1 MIDQRF
7 IEDLAQDLV
16 IAREPEPVP
25 EMQLAS
31 ANTGVTTDGGAFVG
45 TRLNMPKGLNT
56 RENMA
61 KQSTLIA
68 NTLGG
73 GTLGGGAAGVGLA
86 GDIVDIILMGANA
99 LGADMP
105 EKSGLWTTEDVTGW
119 LASKGINQ
127 ENISGLIDKVLP
139 SSATE
144 EEKARAFSGGQTAG
158 EFAAPGTQL
167 SLIGKAGKEIVK
179 GGVKV
184 GKKIIEAGK
193 DLPVGMSIKAVDE
206 SLDPLGFYSAASK
219 AVDNIAQE
227 KGTGAQFLA
236 QIEKTPGVKKEELL
250 WTGLD
255 EFLAGKKSV
264 TKAEVQDYLKS
275 NRVEV
280 KETTL
285 GGGKSEYPYRTADEW
300 QSAIN
305 NAEKAKNFDE
315 AERITAAWEDFD
327 LGTGSTK
334 FAKYQLPGGEN
345 YREVMLTMPNLNV
358 QKFDPSKVEIVRNR
372 QSATQGTYT
381 IKYDGKEIQ
390 TYGDEFNV
398 KDGYKGLSDNEI
410 MQTAKDLYEK
420 GNKFQQI
427 KPMSG
432 EFRSQH
438 FDQPNVLA
446 HMRLNDRVD
455 ADGKK
460 VLFVEEVQSDWHQ
473 AGRKKGYEPE
483 NKVKLDAELKSIQK
497 ERFKLQEEK
506 MTLEELADPYVAQ
519 GKDAPAEIV
528 DKWSYV
534 SNRINELQSAEDRL
548 GRSAQKGVPDAP
560 FKTSWHELALKRAI
574 QLASE
579 GGYDRIAFTTGKTQ
593 AERYDLSKQISELRL
608 SKDGELKART
618 SQNPGIFTSIAS
630 KVTVDNL
637 ADYVGKDV
645 AAKLL
650 DATPNDIGAR
660 NLKGVD
666 LQVGG
671 EGMAGFYDKI
681 LPKYLDK
688 YGKKWDA
695 KTGMTEIPTSNVNLD
710 NKIIFEDG
718 KYLVDAG
725 DGLNYNS
732 YDTKAEAIKSLG
744 GDNPSVH
751 YMDITP
757 KMKES
762 VLTKGQPLFQMA
774 PAIPAGV
781 AAGQQE
787 DNK

>member
-16 IAREPEPVP
+16 IARELEPVP

-45 TRLNMPKGLNT
+45 YRLNMPKGLNT
-56 RENMA
+56 RENQA
-61 KQSTLIA
+61 KQSVLIA
-68 NTLGG
+68 DTLAGGGKGAVQGFVGLPGDLESIGRMALGYLGYDVNENTVLPTSEEIGKRLESALGPVIPQGQTTGVPTEERVRAAEGGELGG
-73 GTLGGGAAGVGLA
+73 EIIAPSGQIKLA
-86 GDIVDIILMGANA
+86 G
-99 LGADMP
+99 
-105 EKSGLWTTEDVTGW
+105 
-119 LASKGINQ
+119 
-127 ENISGLIDKVLP
+127 KVIK
-139 SSATE
+139 AT
-144 EEKARAFSGGQTAG
+144 KN
-158 EFAAPGTQL
+158 
-167 SLIGKAGKEIVK
+167 
-179 GGVKV
+179 
-184 GKKIIEAGK
+184 
-193 DLPVGMSIKAVDE
+193 LPVGMGIKAVDE

-219 AVDNIAQE
+219 AVDNIQQP

-264 TKAEVQDYLKS
+264 TKAEVQDYLNT

-285 GGGKSEYPYRTADEW
+285 GDMSGRYKTMETELNKQGYELYVDD
-300 QSAIN
+300 N
-305 NAEKAKNFDE
+305 NYFTIFKNDQPVE
-315 AERITAAWEDFD
+315 IYD
-327 LGTGSTK
+327 LPQGLQKFVNDNAPDATETK
-334 FAKYQLPGGEN
+334 FSKYTMPGGEN
-345 YREVMLTMPNLNV
+345 YREVLLTLPEKTNGGQTLKNATQIINNSLREKGYPGLTAGEMDTLNRGGQDALDMLDDFKARLNV
-358 QKFDPSKVEIVRNR
+358 NINPEDVFVPNPSVYI
-372 QSATQGTYT
+372 
-381 IKYDGKEIQ
+381 
-390 TYGDEFNV
+390 
-398 KDGYKGLSDNEI
+398 
-410 MQTAKDLYEK
+410 
-420 GNKFQQI
+420 
-427 KPMSG
+427 SG
-432 EFRSQH
+432 H
-438 FDQPNVLA
+438 FEEPNVLA

-455 ADGKK
+455 VDGKK
-460 VLFVEEVQSDWHQ
+460 VLFVEEIQSDWHQ
-473 AGRKKGYEPE
+473 AGRKKGYKNP
-483 NKVKLDAELKSIQK
+483 DAEKQVIDIEKRMADLANDRDPVTNQIVNERDFMALWKEKDELLKQ
-497 ERFKLQEEK
+497 
-506 MTLEELADPYVAQ
+506 T
-519 GKDAPAEIV
+519 
-528 DKWSYV
+528 
-534 SNRINELQSAEDRL
+534 
-548 GRSAQKGVPDAP
+548 KGVPDAP

-593 AERYDLSKQISELRL
+593 AERYDLSKQISEVSL
-608 SKDGELKART
+608 SGTNLVAYDKQGNAVIKQT
-618 SQNPGIFTSIAS
+618 G
-630 KVTVDNL
+630 VTKDNL
-637 ADYVGKDV
+637 ADYIGKEP
-645 AAKLL
+645 AKKLL
-650 DATPNDIGAR
+650 EQEPQGTLRTISGI
-660 NLKGVD
+660 D

-671 EGMAGFYDKI
+671 EGMKGLYDTI

-695 KTGMTEIPTSNVNLD
+695 KVGMTEIPTSNVNLD

>member
-1 MIDQRF
+1 
-7 IEDLAQDLV
+7 
-16 IAREPEPVP
+16 
-25 EMQLAS
+25 
-31 ANTGVTTDGGAFVG
+31 
-45 TRLNMPKGLNT
+45 MPKGLNT
-56 RENMA
+56 RENQA
-61 KQSTLIA
+61 KQSVLIA
-68 NTLGG
+68 DTMAGAGKGMIQAFPGLPGDLESIGRMALGYLGYNVDENTVLPTSEEIGKRLESVLGPVVPKENTLSSLIAPSEFQAERERAAKGG
-73 GTLGGGAAGVGLA
+73 ETLGEIVSPGGQIA
-86 GDIVDIILMGANA
+86 
-99 LGADMP
+99 
-105 EKSGLWTTEDVTGW
+105 
-119 LASKGINQ
+119 LASKVAKPVIG
-127 ENISGLIDKVLP
+127 
-139 SSATE
+139 AT
-144 EEKARAFSGGQTAG
+144 
-158 EFAAPGTQL
+158 
-167 SLIGKAGKEIVK
+167 
-179 GGVKV
+179 
-184 GKKIIEAGK
+184 KKIIEAGK
-193 DLPVGMSIKAVDE
+193 DLPVGMSIKGVDE

-219 AVDNIAQE
+219 AVDNIQQP

-264 TKAEVQDYLKS
+264 TKAEVQDYLNT

-285 GGGKSEYPYRTADEW
+285 GEPTHEW
-300 QSAIN
+300 QGNFLMIGKTAV
-305 NAEKAKNFDE
+305 AKLDE
-315 AERITAAWEDFD
+315 AEDGSYVLRDTINNKTIPLESNRLDKAVAEAEDAY
-327 LGTGSTK
+327 GVRGMVTPYEGKPK

-473 AGRKKGYEPE
+473 AGRKKGYETPGKIE
-483 NKVKLDAELKSIQK
+483 QLKQEVIAAKNELRSNESALAEKYGLPKKGDATTSIDSRMKWTRDLLASMSDEEIAVRQALEGKIKDAEQAWA
-497 ERFKLQEEK
+497 
-506 MTLEELADPYVAQ
+506 TA
-519 GKDAPAEIV
+519 G
-528 DKWSYV
+528 
-534 SNRINELQSAEDRL
+534 
-548 GRSAQKGVPDAP
+548 KGVPDAP

-618 SQNPGIFTSIAS
+618 SQNPAIFTSIAS
-630 KVTVDNL
+630 NVTPDNL
-637 ADYVGKDV
+637 ADYVGKE
-645 AAKLL
+645 AAKKLL
-650 DATPNDIGAR
+650 DATPNDVGAK

-671 EGMAGFYDKI
+671 EGMKGFYDTI

-695 KTGMTEIPTSNVNLD
+695 KVGMT
-710 NKIIFEDG
+710 KIR
-718 KYLVDAG
+718 LATDAQ
-725 DGLNYNS
+725 
-732 YDTKAEAIKSLG
+732 DTADSKLLKDLG
-744 GDNPSVH
+744 MDEGGQAAASVH

-774 PAIPAGV
+774 PAIPAG
-781 AAGQQE
+781 AAGTQMQE
-787 DNK
+787 ENK

>member
-1 MIDQRF
+1 
-7 IEDLAQDLV
+7 
-16 IAREPEPVP
+16 
-25 EMQLAS
+25 
-31 ANTGVTTDGGAFVG
+31 VTTDGGAFVG

-56 RENMA
+56 PENMG
-61 KQSTLIA
+61 KQSVLIA
-68 NTLGG
+68 DTLAGGGKGAVQGFVGLPGDLESIGRMALGYLGYNVDENTALPTSEDIGKRLESLLGPVVPQGQTTGVPTEERVRAAEGGELGG
-73 GTLGGGAAGVGLA
+73 ELLAPGGQVKLA
-86 GDIVDIILMGANA
+86 G
-99 LGADMP
+99 
-105 EKSGLWTTEDVTGW
+105 
-119 LASKGINQ
+119 
-127 ENISGLIDKVLP
+127 KVVK
-139 SSATE
+139 AT
-144 EEKARAFSGGQTAG
+144 
-158 EFAAPGTQL
+158 
-167 SLIGKAGKEIVK
+167 
-179 GGVKV
+179 
-184 GKKIIEAGK
+184 K

-255 EFLAGKKSV
+255 DYLKGKKSV
-264 TKAEVQDYLKS
+264 TKAEVQEFLNA

-280 KETTL
+280 NETTL
-285 GGGKSEYPYRTADEW
+285 GDMSGRYKTMETELNKQGYELYVDD
-300 QSAIN
+300 N
-305 NAEKAKNFDE
+305 NYFTIFKNDQPVE
-315 AERITAAWEDFD
+315 IYD
-327 LGTGSTK
+327 LPQDLQKFVNDNAPDATETK
-334 FAKYQLPGGEN
+334 FSKYTMPGSEN
-345 YREVMLTMPNLNV
+345 YREILLTLPTKEMP
-358 QKFDPSKVEIVRNR
+358 KPSGEI
-372 QSATQGTYT
+372 
-381 IKYDGKEIQ
+381 
-390 TYGDEFNV
+390 V
-398 KDGYKGLSDNEI
+398 KDGKDAEYPWAIMVNGKEVNRVDSLDFAEETLQDEI
-410 MQTAKDLYEK
+410 NRIARIEAKPT
-420 GNKFQQI
+420 Q
-427 KPMSG
+427 
-432 EFRSQH
+432 FRSGH

-446 HMRLNDRVD
+446 HMRVNDRVD

-473 AGRKKGYEPE
+473 AGRKKGYQGQKSEYETFKNSLVEKYKVEDLLDLEKVATPE
-483 NKVKLDAELKSIQK
+483 EYARFSQLLKEQSTQLDK
-497 ERFKLQEEK
+497 
-506 MTLEELADPYVAQ
+506 
-519 GKDAPAEIV
+519 
-528 DKWSYV
+528 
-534 SNRINELQSAEDRL
+534 
-548 GRSAQKGVPDAP
+548 VPDAP

-593 AERYDLSKQISELRL
+593 AERYDLSKEIQDITITRGKFDFAIQATDKNGKPAIYKTIPDLRNLDEL
-608 SKDGELKART
+608 
-618 SQNPGIFTSIAS
+618 
-630 KVTVDNL
+630 
-637 ADYVGKDV
+637 VGKDLAEKV
-645 AAKLL
+645 KDDFANKSGNEHNYSGL
-650 DATPNDIGAR
+650 
-660 NLKGVD
+660 D

-671 EGMAGFYDKI
+671 EGMKGFYDTI

-695 KTGMTEIPTSNVNLD
+695 KVGMTEIPTSNVNLD

>member
-7 IEDLAQDLV
+7 LDDLAQDLV
-16 IAREPEPVP
+16 IPKETEQTP

-45 TRLNMPKGLNT
+45 YRLNMPKGLNT
-56 RENMA
+56 PENMA
-61 KQSTLIA
+61 KQSVLIA
-68 NTLGG
+68 DTMAGGGKGMIQAFPGLPGDLESIGRMALNYLGYQVNPNTALPTSEEIGRRLESVLGPVIPPNQTTGVPTAERERVAGGGELGG
-73 GTLGGGAAGVGLA
+73 ELLSPGGQ
-86 GDIVDIILMGANA
+86 I
-99 LGADMP
+99 
-105 EKSGLWTTEDVTGW
+105 K
-119 LASKGINQ
+119 LASKVAKPVIG
-127 ENISGLIDKVLP
+127 
-139 SSATE
+139 AT
-144 EEKARAFSGGQTAG
+144 
-158 EFAAPGTQL
+158 
-167 SLIGKAGKEIVK
+167 
-179 GGVKV
+179 
-184 GKKIIEAGK
+184 KKIIEAGK
-193 DLPVGMSIKAVDE
+193 DLPVGMSIKSVDE

-219 AVDNIAQE
+219 AVDNIQQP

-264 TKAEVQDYLKS
+264 TKAEIQDYLKS

-285 GGGKSEYPYRTADEW
+285 GEPTHEW
-300 QSAIN
+300 QGNFLMIGKTAV
-305 NAEKAKNFDE
+305 AKLDE
-315 AERITAAWEDFD
+315 AEDGSYVLRDTINNKTIPLESNRLDKAVAEAEDAY
-327 LGTGSTK
+327 GVRGMVTPYEGKPK
-334 FAKYQLPGGEN
+334 FADYQLPGGEN
-345 YREVMLTMPNLNV
+345 YREVMLTMPEKTNGGQTLKNATQIINNSLSEKGYPGLTAGQMDTLNRGGQDAKDMLDDLQARLNVNLNV
-358 QKFDPSKVEIVRNR
+358 EDVFVPNPSV
-372 QSATQGTYT
+372 Y
-381 IKYDGKEIQ
+381 
-390 TYGDEFNV
+390 
-398 KDGYKGLSDNEI
+398 
-410 MQTAKDLYEK
+410 
-420 GNKFQQI
+420 
-427 KPMSG
+427 MSG
-432 EFRSQH
+432 H

-460 VLFVEEVQSDWHQ
+460 VLFVEEIQSDWHQ
-473 AGRKKGYEPE
+473 SGRKKGYETPGKIE
-483 NKVKLDAELKSIQK
+483 QLKKDAIAAKKELRNHEASLAEKYGLPPKGDATSSLDARMAWTRELLGSLSDEEIAVRKS
-497 ERFKLQEEK
+497 
-506 MTLEELADPYVAQ
+506 LEAKVLEASQAF
-519 GKDAPAEIV
+519 A
-528 DKWSYV
+528 V
-534 SNRINELQSAEDRL
+534 S
-548 GRSAQKGVPDAP
+548 GKGVPDAP

-618 SQNPGIFTSIAS
+618 SQNPAIFTTIAS
-630 KVTVDNL
+630 KVTADNL
-637 ADYVGKDV
+637 ADYVGKE
-645 AAKLL
+645 AAKKLL
-650 DATPNDIGAR
+650 DANPNDIGAR

-671 EGMAGFYDKI
+671 EGMKGFYDTI

-695 KTGMTEIPTSNVNLD
+695 KVGTTEIPTE
-710 NKIIFEDG
+710 KTR
-718 KYLVDAG
+718 DAG
-725 DGLNYNS
+725 GMPSMYPD
-732 YDTKAEAIKSLG
+732 KA
-744 GDNPSVH
+744 SVH

-757 KMKES
+757 KMRES